1 MAHFF
6 SEASRTFS
14 EYLLLPN
21 LTTKDCIPENVILRT
36 SLVKFKQ
43 SCKPFRI
50 TTWQLPWRDR
60 AGYPL
65 FMDPKILKSKQQWS
79 VQLKTTKQ
87 VLLSATQI

>member
-36 SLVKFKQ
+36 PLVKFKV
-43 SCKPFRI
+43 
-50 TTWQLPWRDR
+50 
-60 AGYPL
+60 GNNPL
-65 FMDPKILKSKQQWS
+65 WK
-79 VQLKTTKQ
+79 
-87 VLLSATQI
+87 